1 MKNKKN
7 KPQSKLNKRNFFSV
21 LIEPLKQRTYTRS
34 ELCSILGCRDVEAR
48 EEVRKVAMFYP
59 VVSHSSKKGYYI
71 VDVEKLINK
80 GNVENIINEIGN
92 LQASLNEDQSRI
104 RALKRRMRAKIAAKK
119 VLEKYL
125 NEQ

>member
-1 MKNKKN
+1 M
-7 KPQSKLNKRNFFSV
+7 PRNNSTHTETILFDY
-21 LIEPLKQRTYTRS
+21 ILKDIGAL
-34 ELCSILGCRDVEAR
+34 EVEAR

-71 VDVEKLINK
+71 VDVEKLISK